1 MRSYLSR
8 LDLKSIVSLYTQY
21 FSAQI
26 FEFQVSILRIPISA
40 EIFPD
45 KYLFLTIMWTN
56 FHPKLRTY
64 TRTGKNYSSIVQAT
78 KANSYDPEIQRQQLI
93 AYDIFRIKI
102 IFKFCKNALA
112 YYNAGVVLVPK
123 FRSRGIESWIQSY
136 DFELQRR
143 HCKNLQ

>member
-1 MRSYLSR
+1 MIISMRSYLSR

-93 AYDIFRIKI
+93 AYDIF
-102 IFKFCKNALA
+102 
-112 YYNAGVVLVPK
+112 
-123 FRSRGIESWIQSY
+123 
-136 DFELQRR
+136 
-143 HCKNLQ
+143 